1 LYATLKANAMA
12 NVVSDAL
19 FVLIKS
25 LSKSE
30 KRYFRLQPLAE
41 DGQHRLLFD
50 AMEKLTEYNEDKL
63 LQILKGSA
71 ITDALSIAK
80 NRLYHTLLKSLAAF
94 HHKATA
100 RAEVMRLLQ
109 SIEVLY
115 NRGLYEQS
123 DKLVHSALKIARKN
137 ELSALQLELN
147 EWKERLLEATNI
159 LGVERFEMLNSNYA
173 EMKAVLSSIQNEKE
187 IACMKWSWF
196 AGYYTNG
203 QPRQTEEQEHNE
215 RLLLEIDA
223 QQPISLE
230 AQIKLLQLKGAVL
243 LNARKPLESLN
254 SLVELLFVLKT
265 NEWKNNQDFA
275 TLRNALANAA
285 VISAQL
291 KNSKDASTY
300 LSQLEK
306 CFEEGE
312 NKSLLHSTALTVF
325 LLQKNSESAYKYILE
340 NKEISAVPNGEF
352 DLRTS
357 HVWFQSAV
365 ICFIQ
370 QEFKESE
377 RYIQRFLQNTHANEM
392 LHLQCIAQVFNLI
405 LQIELKN
412 ERYIPY
418 ALRNVQRFLIT
429 RNKAFEGE
437 KKILQFINETLKKR
451 KSIQEK
457 ELWGWLENEL
467 VEIKKTDPLF
477 FTYFD
482 FHKWAK
488 ARASKTSFASVVFE

>member
-1 LYATLKANAMA
+1 MA
-12 NVVSDAL
+12 NVASDAL
-19 FVLIKS
+19 FELIKS

-30 KRYFRLQPLAE
+30 KRYFRLQPMAE

-50 AMEKLTEYNEDKL
+50 AMEKLSNYDEEKL
-63 LQILKGSA
+63 LKLLKGSP
-71 ITDALSIAK
+71 ITDAISIAK
-80 NRLYHTLLKSLAAF
+80 NRLYHTILKSLASF

-115 NRGLYEQS
+115 NRGLYEQA

-147 EWKERLLEATNI
+147 EWKERILEAMNI
-159 LGVERFEMLNSNYA
+159 SGVERYEILNSNYA

-203 QPRQTEEQEHNE
+203 QPRQTEEQANNE
-215 RLLLEIDA
+215 RLLLEIDW
-223 QQPISLE
+223 QQTVSLE

-254 SLVELLFVLKT
+254 SLEELLEVLKT
-265 NEWKNNQDFA
+265 NEWKNNQDI
-275 TLRNALANAA
+275 TIRRNALANAA

-291 KNSKDASTY
+291 KNAKEASTY

-306 CFEEGE
+306 CFEESE

-340 NKEISAVPNGEF
+340 HKEITAVPAGEF
-352 DLRTS
+352 DIRTS

-377 RYIQRFLQNTHANEM
+377 RFIQKFLQHIPANEL

-405 LQIELKN
+405 IQIELKN

-451 KSIQEK
+451 KSIQDK
-457 ELWGWLENEL
+457 ELWGWLEEEL
-467 VEIKKTDPLF
+467 LNIKKTDPTF

-488 ARASKTSFASVVFE
+488 SRAMNSSFASVVFE

>member
-1 LYATLKANAMA
+1 MA
-12 NVVSDAL
+12 NVASDAL

-50 AMEKLTEYNEDKL
+50 AMEKLTEYDEEKL
-63 LQILKGSA
+63 LKHLKGSPIA
-71 ITDALSIAK
+71 DTISIAK
-80 NRLYHTLLKSLAAF
+80 NRLYHTVLKALASY

-109 SIEVLY
+109 SIEVLFM
-115 NRGLYEQS
+115 RELFEQA
-123 DKLVHSALKIARKN
+123 DKLVNSALKIARKN

-147 EWKERLLEATNI
+147 EWKERILESMNI
-159 LGVERFEMLNSNYA
+159 PANERYEMLSSNYS

-187 IACMKWSWF
+187 IAFMKWSWF

-203 QPRQTEEQEHNE
+203 QPRQTEEHAHNE
-215 RLLLEIDA
+215 KLLSEIEA
-223 QQPISLE
+223 LVPISME
-230 AQIKLLQLKGAVL
+230 AQIKSLQLKGAIL
-243 LNARKPLESLN
+243 LSLGKPSDSLQ
-254 SLVELLFVLKT
+254 SLASLLQLLTQWELNG
-265 NEWKNNQDFA
+265 NENKSIQ
-275 TLRNALANAA
+275 RNALANAA

-291 KNSKDASTY
+291 KKPKEAKKY
-300 LSQLEK
+300 LDQLES
-306 CFEEGE
+306 CFAEGE
-312 NKSLLHSTALTVF
+312 SQALLHSTALTIF
-325 LLQKNSESAYKYILE
+325 LREKNSEEAYAYILQHKE
-340 NKEISAVPNGEF
+340 NIASSSLNF
-352 DLRTS
+352 DIRES

-365 ICFIQ
+365 VCFIQ
-370 QEFKESE
+370 EEFKESE
-377 RYIQRFLQNTHANEM
+377 RFIQRFLQSTPANEL

-405 LQIELKN
+405 VQIELNN

-437 KKILQFINETLKKR
+437 KKIFQFINETLKKR
-451 KSIQEK
+451 KSIQDK
-457 ELWGWLENEL
+457 ELWGWLESEL
-467 VEIKKTDPLF
+467 LEVKKTDPLF

-488 ARASKTSFASVVFE
+488 ARALKTSFASVVFE

>member
-1 LYATLKANAMA
+1 MA
-12 NVVSDAL
+12 NVASDAL

-30 KRYFRLQPLAE
+30 KRYFRLQPMAE

-50 AMEKLTEYNEDKL
+50 AMEKLSVYDEDKL
-63 LQILKGSA
+63 LKLLKNSP
-71 ITDALSIAK
+71 IIDALSIAK
-80 NRLYHTLLKSLAAF
+80 NRLYHTLLKSLASF

-115 NRGLYEQS
+115 NRQLLEQA

-147 EWKERLLEATNI
+147 EWKERILEAMNI
-159 LGVERFEMLNSNYA
+159 PGVERYQILNSNYT

-203 QPRQTEEQEHNE
+203 QPRQTEEQENDE
-215 RLLLEIDA
+215 RLILEIEVK
-223 QQPISLE
+223 QTVSLE

-243 LNARKPLESLN
+243 LNARKPTESLN
-254 SLVELLFVLKT
+254 SLAELLDLLKN
-265 NEWKNNQDFA
+265 NEWKNNQDI
-275 TLRNALANAA
+275 TILRNALANAA

-291 KNSKDASTY
+291 KNAKEASTY
-300 LSQLEK
+300 LSQLEN
-306 CFEEGE
+306 CFEESE

-325 LLQKNSESAYKYILE
+325 LLQKNSESAYTYILE
-340 NKEISAVPNGEF
+340 HNEISAIPDGEF
-352 DLRTS
+352 DIRTS

-370 QEFKESE
+370 QEFKQSE
-377 RYIQRFLQNTHANEM
+377 RFIQKFLQHIPANEL

-451 KSIQEK
+451 KSIQDK
-457 ELWGWLENEL
+457 EIWGWLEEEL
-467 VEIKKTDPLF
+467 LAIKKTDPLF

>member
-1 LYATLKANAMA
+1 MA
-12 NVVSDAL
+12 NVASDAL

-30 KRYFRLQPLAE
+30 KRYFRLQPMAE

-50 AMEKLTEYNEDKL
+50 AMEKLTEYDEEKL
-63 LQILKGSA
+63 LKILKGTPIA
-71 ITDALSIAK
+71 DALSIAK
-80 NRLYHTLLKSLAAF
+80 NRLYHTILKSLASF

-109 SIEVLY
+109 SIEVLF
-115 NRGLYEQS
+115 NRGLHEQA
-123 DKLVHSALKIARKN
+123 DKLVHSALKTARKN

-147 EWKERLLEATNI
+147 EWKERILESMNI
-159 LGVERFEMLNSNYA
+159 PGVDRYEMLNSNYA
-173 EMKAVLSSIQNEKE
+173 EMKAVISSIQNEKE

-196 AGYYTNG
+196 AGYYING
-203 QPRQTEEQEHNE
+203 QPRQTEEQENNE

-223 QQPISLE
+223 QQTVSLE

-254 SLVELLFVLKT
+254 SLEELLGVMKT
-265 NEWKNNQDFA
+265 NEWKNNQD
-275 TLRNALANAA
+275 TTILRNAMANAA

-291 KNSKDASTY
+291 KNLKEAATY
-300 LSQLEK
+300 LSQLEN
-306 CFEEGE
+306 CFEENE

-325 LLQKNSESAYKYILE
+325 LLQKNNESAYQYILE
-340 NKEISAVPNGEF
+340 HNEISAIPSG
-352 DLRTS
+352 DYDIRIS

-377 RYIQRFLQNTHANEM
+377 RFIQKFLQHTPTNEL

-405 LQIELKN
+405 IQIELKN

-451 KSIQEK
+451 KSIQDK
-457 ELWGWLENEL
+457 ELWGWLEDEL
-467 VEIKKTDPLF
+467 LMIKKTDPLF

-488 ARASKTSFASVVFE
+488 ARALKTSFASVVFE

>member
-1 LYATLKANAMA
+1 MG
-12 NVVSDAL
+12 NVASDAL

-30 KRYFRLQPLAE
+30 KRYFRLQPMAE

-50 AMEKLTEYNEDKL
+50 AMEKLTEYNEEKL
-63 LQILKGSA
+63 VKLLKGSV
-71 ITDALSIAK
+71 ITDSLSIAK
-80 NRLYHTLLKSLAAF
+80 NRLYHTLLKSLASF

-109 SIEVLY
+109 SVEVLY
-115 NRGLYEQS
+115 MRELFEQA
-123 DKLVHSALKIARKN
+123 DKLVYSAQKIARKH

-147 EWKERLLEATNI
+147 EWKERILESMYIPAN
-159 LGVERFEMLNSNYA
+159 ERYEMLSSNYS

-187 IACMKWSWF
+187 IAFMKWSWF

-203 QPRQTEEQEHNE
+203 QPRQTEEQSHNE
-215 RLLLEIDA
+215 ELLTEISHTV
-223 QQPISLE
+223 PISKE
-230 AQIKLLQLKGAVL
+230 AKIKLLQLKGAVL
-243 LNARKPLESLN
+243 LNANKAVDSLN
-254 SLVELLFVLKT
+254 SISELLELLQSCEITGNENDFILK
-265 NEWKNNQDFA
+265 
-275 TLRNALANAA
+275 NALANAA

-291 KNSKDASTY
+291 KNDSASSEY

-306 CFEEGE
+306 CFDESADT
-312 NKSLLHSTALTVF
+312 SLLHSTALTVF
-325 LLQKNSESAYKYILE
+325 LLQKNNDSAYDYISRQKE
-340 NKEISAVPNGEF
+340 NLIFTDDEFNIRGAHVLFQCAV
-352 DLRTS
+352 
-357 HVWFQSAV
+357 V
-365 ICFIQ
+365 CFIQ
-370 QEFKESE
+370 EEFKESE
-377 RYIQRFLQNTHANEM
+377 RFLQRFLQSLPSNEL
-392 LHLQCIAQVFNLI
+392 LHLQCVAQVFNLI
-405 LQIELKN
+405 VQIELNN

-418 ALRNVQRFLIT
+418 ALRSVQRFLIT

-451 KSIQEK
+451 KSIQDK
-457 ELWGWLENEL
+457 ELWGWLESEL
-467 VEIKKTDPLF
+467 LEVKKTDPLF

>member
-1 LYATLKANAMA
+1 
-12 NVVSDAL
+12 
-19 FVLIKS
+19 LIKS

-30 KRYFRLQPLAE
+30 KRYFRLQPMAE

-50 AMEKLTEYNEDKL
+50 AMEKLSTYDEEKILKL
-63 LQILKGSA
+63 LKGSPMV
-71 ITDALSIAK
+71 DALSIAK
-80 NRLYHTLLKSLAAF
+80 NRLYHTLLKSLASF

-115 NRGLYEQS
+115 NRGLHEQA
-123 DKLVHSALKIARKN
+123 DKLVNSALKIARKN
-137 ELSALQLELN
+137 ELSALHLELN
-147 EWKERLLEATNI
+147 EWKERILEAMTVPAN
-159 LGVERFEMLNSNYA
+159 ERYELLNNNYTDTQA
-173 EMKAVLSSIQNEKE
+173 IVSSIQNEKE

-203 QPRQTEEQEHNE
+203 QARESSEQENNE
-215 RLLLEIDA
+215 RLLAEIKA
-223 QQPISLE
+223 KQGISLE

-243 LNARKPLESLN
+243 LNAGKPKESLQ
-254 SLVELLFVLKT
+254 SLMELFDVLKN
-265 NEWKNNQDFA
+265 NEWKNIQDKSV
-275 TLRNALANAA
+275 LRSALANAS
-285 VISAQL
+285 VISTQL
-291 KNSKDASTY
+291 NNVKDATSY
-300 LSQLEK
+300 LSQLES
-306 CFEEGE
+306 CFEENE

-325 LLQKNSESAYKYILE
+325 LLQKNSQAAHEYIQE
-340 NKEISAVPNGEF
+340 HKEILSVPEGEF
-352 DLRTS
+352 DNRMA

-365 ICFIQ
+365 VCFIQ

-377 RYIQRFLQNTHANEM
+377 RFIQKLLQHIPASE
-392 LHLQCIAQVFNLI
+392 LVHLQCIAQVFNLI
-405 LQIELKN
+405 LHIELNN

-418 ALRNVQRFLIT
+418 ALRNVQRFLVT

-451 KSIQEK
+451 KSIDEKEIWNWLEK
-457 ELWGWLENEL
+457 ELLD
-467 VEIKKTDPLF
+467 VKKSDPLF

-488 ARASKTSFASVVFE
+488 ARATKTDFASVVFE

>member
-1 LYATLKANAMA
+1 MA
-12 NVVSDAL
+12 NVASDSL
-19 FVLIKS
+19 FILIKS

-30 KRYFRLQPLAE
+30 KRYFRLQPMAE

-50 AMEKLTEYNEDKL
+50 AMEKLAEYDEEKL
-63 LQILKGSA
+63 LKILKGSP

-80 NRLYHTLLKSLAAF
+80 NRLYHTLLKSLASF

-115 NRGLYEQS
+115 MRELFDQA
-123 DKLVHSALKIARKN
+123 DKLVNSALKIARKN
-137 ELSALQLELN
+137 EFSALQLELN
-147 EWKERLLEATNI
+147 EWKERILESLNLTAEERYDLLS
-159 LGVERFEMLNSNYA
+159 SNYS
-173 EMKAVLSSIQNEKE
+173 EMKEVISSIQNEKE
-187 IACMKWSWF
+187 IAFIKWSWF

-203 QPRQTEEQEHNE
+203 RPRLSEEHSRNE
-215 RLLLEIDA
+215 ELLAELNKIE
-223 QQPISLE
+223 PISKE
-230 AQIKLLQLKGAVL
+230 AKIKLTQLKGALL
-243 LNARKPLESLN
+243 LNIGNAKESL
-254 SLVELLFVLKT
+254 SSIVELISLLKDCEIKG
-265 NEWKNNQDFA
+265 NENGIILK
-275 TLRNALANAA
+275 NALANAA

-291 KNSKDASTY
+291 NKNKDVESY
-300 LSQLEK
+300 LQELVACYTDSANRTLV
-306 CFEEGE
+306 
-312 NKSLLHSTALTVF
+312 HSTTLTVY
-325 LLQKNSESAYKYILE
+325 LLQKNSERAYAYIQE
-340 NKEISAVPNGEF
+340 NKDSILAHNEEF
-352 DLRTS
+352 EMRAA
-357 HVWFQSAV
+357 HVLFQGAV

-377 RYIQRFLQNTHANEM
+377 RFLQRFLQSTPANEL

-405 LQIELKN
+405 IQIELNN

-437 KKILQFINETLKKR
+437 MKVLQFINETLKKR
-451 KSIQEK
+451 KSIDEK
-457 ELWGWLENEL
+457 DIWNWLEGEL
-467 VEIKKTDPLF
+467 YEIKKTDPLF

-488 ARASKTSFASVVFE
+488 SRANKSSFASVVFE

>member
-1 LYATLKANAMA
+1 MA

-30 KRYFRLQPLAE
+30 KRYFRLQPMAE

-50 AMEKLTEYNEDKL
+50 AMEKLNDYDEEKL
-63 LQILKGSA
+63 LKILKGSP
-71 ITDALSIAK
+71 ITDAISIAK
-80 NRLYHTLLKSLAAF
+80 NRLYHTLLKSLASF

-115 NRGLYEQS
+115 NRGLHEQA

-147 EWKERLLEATNI
+147 EWKERIIEAMNI
-159 LGVERFEMLNSNYA
+159 PGAERYEMLNSNYA
-173 EMKAVLSSIQNEKE
+173 ELKASLFSIQNEKE

-203 QPRQTEEQEHNE
+203 QPRQTEEQENNE

-223 QQPISLE
+223 QQTVSLE

-243 LNARKPLESLN
+243 LNARKPMDSLK
-254 SLVELLFVLKT
+254 SLIELLGVLKT
-265 NEWKNNQDFA
+265 NEWKNHQDNTIF
-275 TLRNALANAA
+275 RNALANAA

-291 KNSKDASTY
+291 KNIKEASTY
-300 LSQLEK
+300 LSQLENS
-306 CFEEGE
+306 FDESE

-325 LLQKNSESAYKYILE
+325 LLQKNNESAYQYILE
-340 NKEISAVPNGEF
+340 HKEISAIPTGDF
-352 DLRTS
+352 DIRTS

-377 RYIQRFLQNTHANEM
+377 RFIQKFLQHMPANEL

-418 ALRNVQRFLIT
+418 ALRNVQRFLVT

-451 KSIQEK
+451 KSIQDK
-457 ELWGWLENEL
+457 ELWGWLESEL
-467 VEIKKTDPLF
+467 LEVKKTDPLF

-488 ARASKTSFASVVFE
+488 ARALKTSFASVVFE

>member
-1 LYATLKANAMA
+1 MA
-12 NVVSDAL
+12 NVASDAL

-30 KRYFRLQPLAE
+30 KRYFRLQPMAE

-50 AMEKLTEYNEDKL
+50 AMEKLTEYDEEKL
-63 LQILKGSA
+63 LKILKGTPIA
-71 ITDALSIAK
+71 DALSIAK
-80 NRLYHTLLKSLAAF
+80 NRLYHTILKSLASF

-109 SIEVLY
+109 SIEVLF
-115 NRGLYEQS
+115 NRGLHEQA
-123 DKLVHSALKIARKN
+123 DKLVHSALKTARKN

-147 EWKERLLEATNI
+147 EWKERILESMNI
-159 LGVERFEMLNSNYA
+159 PGVDRYEMLNSNYA
-173 EMKAVLSSIQNEKE
+173 EMKAVISSIQNEKE

-196 AGYYTNG
+196 AGYYING
-203 QPRQTEEQEHNE
+203 QPRQTEEQENNE

-223 QQPISLE
+223 QQPVSLE

-254 SLVELLFVLKT
+254 SLEELLGVMKT
-265 NEWKNNQDFA
+265 NEWKNNQD
-275 TLRNALANAA
+275 TTILRNAMANAA

-291 KNSKDASTY
+291 KNLKEAATY
-300 LSQLEK
+300 LSQLEN
-306 CFEEGE
+306 CFEENE

-325 LLQKNSESAYKYILE
+325 LLQKNNESAYQYILE
-340 NKEISAVPNGEF
+340 HNEISAIPSG
-352 DLRTS
+352 DYDIRIS

-377 RYIQRFLQNTHANEM
+377 RFIQKFLQHTPTNEL

-405 LQIELKN
+405 IQIELKN

-451 KSIQEK
+451 KSIQDK
-457 ELWGWLENEL
+457 ELWGWLEDEL
-467 VEIKKTDPLF
+467 LMIKKTDPLF

-488 ARASKTSFASVVFE
+488 ARALKTSFASVVFE

>member
-1 LYATLKANAMA
+1 MA
-12 NVVSDAL
+12 NVASDAL

-30 KRYFRLQPLAE
+30 KRYFRLQPMAE

-50 AMEKLTEYNEDKL
+50 AMEKLSVYDEDKL
-63 LQILKGSA
+63 LKLLKGTPMA
-71 ITDALSIAK
+71 DALSIAK
-80 NRLYHTLLKSLAAF
+80 NRLYHTLLKSLASF

-109 SIEVLY
+109 SIQVLY
-115 NRGLYEQS
+115 NRNLHEQA
-123 DKLVHSALKIARKN
+123 DKLVNSALKIARKN

-147 EWKERLLEATNI
+147 KWKERILEAMNI
-159 LGVERFEMLNSNYA
+159 PASDRYELLNSNYLDTQ
-173 EMKAVLSSIQNEKE
+173 AVVSSIQNEKE

-203 QPRQTEEQEHNE
+203 QARQTEEQENND
-215 RLLLEIDA
+215 RLLMEIESQHA
-223 QQPISLE
+223 ISLE

-243 LNARKPLESLN
+243 LDSRKPHESLN
-254 SLVELLFVLKT
+254 SLKELLELLE
-265 NEWKNNQDFA
+265 NNDWKNNQDK
-275 TLRNALANAA
+275 TILRSALANAA
-285 VISAQL
+285 VISTQL
-291 KNSKDASTY
+291 KNIKESSEF
-300 LSQLEK
+300 LSQLEA
-306 CFEEGE
+306 CFEENE

-325 LLQKNSESAYKYILE
+325 LLQKNNEAAHKYIQEHSEILAVSE
-340 NKEISAVPNGEF
+340 NEF
-352 DLRTS
+352 DNRVA

-365 ICFIQ
+365 VCFIQ

-377 RYIQRFLQNTHANEM
+377 RFIQKLLQHIPTND
-392 LHLQCIAQVFNLI
+392 LVHLQCIAQVFNLI

-412 ERYIPY
+412 DRYIPY

-451 KSIQEK
+451 KSIQET
-457 ELWGWLENEL
+457 EIWNWLEAEL
-467 VEIKKTDPLF
+467 LSVKKTDPLF

-488 ARASKTSFASVVFE
+488 AKAGKTAFASVVFD

>member
-1 LYATLKANAMA
+1 MA
-12 NVVSDAL
+12 NVASDAL

-30 KRYFRLQPLAE
+30 KRYFRLQPMAE

-50 AMEKLTEYNEDKL
+50 AMEKLSTYDEDKL
-63 LQILKGSA
+63 LKLLKNSP
-71 ITDALSIAK
+71 IIDALSIAK
-80 NRLYHTLLKSLAAF
+80 NRLYHTLLKSLASF

-115 NRGLYEQS
+115 TRDLFEQA
-123 DKLVHSALKIARKN
+123 DKLVYSAQKIACKN

-147 EWKERLLEATNI
+147 EWKERILEALNI
-159 LGVERFEMLNSNYA
+159 PGVERYEMLNSNYV

-203 QPRQTEEQEHNE
+203 QPRQTEEQENNE

-223 QQPISLE
+223 QQTISLE
-230 AQIKLLQLKGAVL
+230 ARIKLLQLKGAVL
-243 LNARKPLESLN
+243 LNARKPMESLN
-254 SLVELLFVLKT
+254 SLVELLEVMKT
-265 NEWKNNQDFA
+265 NEWKNNQD
-275 TLRNALANAA
+275 TTIRRNALANAA

-291 KNSKDASTY
+291 NNAKEASSF
-300 LSQLEK
+300 LSQLEN
-306 CFEEGE
+306 CFVENE

-325 LLQKNSESAYKYILE
+325 LLQKNSDSAYKYILE
-340 NKEISAVPNGEF
+340 HNEISAVPTGEF
-352 DLRTS
+352 DIRTS

-377 RYIQRFLQNTHANEM
+377 RFIQKFLQHIPANEL

-405 LQIELKN
+405 IQIELKN

-418 ALRNVQRFLIT
+418 AMRNVQRFLIT

-451 KSIQEK
+451 KSIQDK
-457 ELWGWLENEL
+457 EIWGWLEEEL
-467 VEIKKTDPLF
+467 LAIKKTDPLF

>member
-1 LYATLKANAMA
+1 MA
-12 NVVSDAL
+12 NVASDAL
-19 FVLIKS
+19 FILIKS

-30 KRYFRLQPLAE
+30 KRYFRLQPMAE
-41 DGQHRLLFD
+41 DGQHRILFD
-50 AMEKLTEYNEDKL
+50 AMEKLSSYDEEKL
-63 LQILKGSA
+63 FKLLKGSP
-71 ITDALSIAK
+71 ITDAISIAK
-80 NRLYHTLLKSLAAF
+80 NRLYHTILKSLASF

-115 NRGLYEQS
+115 MRELFEQA
-123 DKLVHSALKIARKN
+123 DKLVNSALKIARKN

-147 EWKERLLEATNI
+147 EWKERILESLNNPAAERYELLNA
-159 LGVERFEMLNSNYA
+159 NYS

-187 IACMKWSWF
+187 IAFVKWSWF

-203 QPRQTEEQEHNE
+203 QPRQNEEHANNE
-215 RLLLEIDA
+215 QLLSDIESLA
-223 QQPISLE
+223 PISLE
-230 AQIKLLQLKGAVL
+230 AQIKSLQLKGAIL
-243 LNARKPLESLN
+243 LSLGKPSESLQ
-254 SLVELLFVLKT
+254 SLGSLLQLLEHCELNG
-265 NEWKNNQDFA
+265 NENKNIQ
-275 TLRNALANAA
+275 RNALANAA

-291 KNSKDASTY
+291 KNVKEAANF
-300 LSQLEK
+300 LSQLES
-306 CFEEGE
+306 CFEENE
-312 NKSLLHSTALTVF
+312 KNSLVHSTALTIF
-325 LLQKNSESAYKYILE
+325 LLEKNSEGAYAYILQHKE
-340 NKEISAVPNGEF
+340 NISLPNIEF
-352 DLRTS
+352 DIREA

-365 ICFIQ
+365 VCFIQ

-377 RYIQRFLQNTHANEM
+377 RFIQRFLQSTPASEL

-405 LQIELKN
+405 VQIELNN

-437 KKILQFINETLKKR
+437 KKIIQFINETLKKR
-451 KSIQEK
+451 KSIEDK
-457 ELWGWLENEL
+457 DLWGWLENEL
-467 VEIKKTDPLF
+467 LAIKKTDPLF

-488 ARASKTSFASVVFE
+488 ARASNTSFASVVFE

>member
-1 LYATLKANAMA
+1 MA
-12 NVVSDAL
+12 NVASDAL

-30 KRYFRLQPLAE
+30 KRYFRLQPMAE

-50 AMEKLTEYNEDKL
+50 AMEKLNEYNEEKL
-63 LQILKGSA
+63 LKLLKGSP
-71 ITDALSIAK
+71 ITDAISIAK

-115 NRGLYEQS
+115 MRELFEQA
-123 DKLVHSALKIARKN
+123 DKLVYSAQKIARKH

-147 EWKERLLEATNI
+147 EWKERILESMNI
-159 LGVERFEMLNSNYA
+159 PANERYEMLSSNYS

-187 IACMKWSWF
+187 IAFMKWSWF

-203 QPRQTEEQEHNE
+203 QPRQTEEQSHNE
-215 RLLLEIDA
+215 DLLHEIDTIT
-223 QQPISLE
+223 PISQE

-243 LNARKPLESLN
+243 LSARKPKESL
-254 SLVELLFVLKT
+254 SSITELLELLKT
-265 NEWKNNQDFA
+265 CEVKGNEN
-275 TLRNALANAA
+275 TSILRNALANAA

-291 KNSKDASTY
+291 KNAESAFEY
-300 LSQLEK
+300 LSQLEA
-306 CFEEGE
+306 CFVGSE
-312 NKSLLHSTALTVF
+312 NQWLLRSTALTVF
-325 LLQKNSESAYKYILE
+325 LLQKNNAAAYDYIAEHKEDLTRSES
-340 NKEISAVPNGEF
+340 EF
-352 DLRTS
+352 DIRAS
-357 HVWFQSAV
+357 HVLFQCAV
-365 ICFIQ
+365 VCFIQ
-370 QEFKESE
+370 EEFKESE
-377 RYIQRFLQNTHANEM
+377 RFIQRFLQSTPSNEL

-405 LQIELKN
+405 VQIELN
-412 ERYIPY
+412 NDRYIPY

-451 KSIQEK
+451 KSIQDK
-457 ELWGWLENEL
+457 ELWGWLESEL
-467 VEIKKTDPLF
+467 LEVKMTDPLF

-488 ARASKTSFASVVFE
+488 ARAMKTSFASVVFE

>member
-1 LYATLKANAMA
+1 MA
-12 NVVSDAL
+12 NVASDSL

-30 KRYFRLQPLAE
+30 KRYFRLQPMAE

-50 AMEKLTEYNEDKL
+50 AMEKLAEYDEEKL
-63 LQILKGSA
+63 LKILKGSP

-80 NRLYHTLLKSLAAF
+80 NRLYHTLLKSLASF

-115 NRGLYEQS
+115 MRELFDQA
-123 DKLVHSALKIARKN
+123 DKLVNSALKIARKN
-137 ELSALQLELN
+137 EFSALQLELN
-147 EWKERLLEATNI
+147 EWKERILESLNLTAEERYDLLS
-159 LGVERFEMLNSNYA
+159 SNYS
-173 EMKAVLSSIQNEKE
+173 EMKEVISSIQNEKE
-187 IACMKWSWF
+187 IAFIKWSWF

-203 QPRQTEEQEHNE
+203 RPRHFEEQSRNE
-215 RLLLEIDA
+215 ELLAELNNI
-223 QQPISLE
+223 QPISKE
-230 AQIKLLQLKGAVL
+230 ARIKLTQLKGALL
-243 LNARKPLESLN
+243 LNIGKTAESL
-254 SLVELLFVLKT
+254 SSIVELISLLKDCEIKG
-265 NEWKNNQDFA
+265 NENGIILK
-275 TLRNALANAA
+275 NALANAA

-291 KNSKDASTY
+291 NKNEEVESY
-300 LSQLEK
+300 LNDLKSCYSES
-306 CFEEGE
+306 E
-312 NKSLLHSTALTVF
+312 NRTLVHSTTLTVY
-325 LLQKNSESAYKYILE
+325 LLQKNSERAYAYIQE
-340 NKEISAVPNGEF
+340 NKDSMLAHNEEF
-352 DLRTS
+352 EMRAA
-357 HVWFQSAV
+357 HVLFQGAV

-377 RYIQRFLQNTHANEM
+377 KFLQRFLQSTPANEL

-405 LQIELKN
+405 IQIELNN

-437 KKILQFINETLKKR
+437 MKVLQFINETLKKR
-451 KSIQEK
+451 KSINEK
-457 ELWGWLENEL
+457 DIWNWLEGEL
-467 VEIKKTDPLF
+467 YEIKKTDPLF

-488 ARASKTSFASVVFE
+488 SRANKTSFAAVVFE

>member
-1 LYATLKANAMA
+1 MA

-30 KRYFRLQPLAE
+30 KRYFRLQPMAE

-50 AMEKLTEYNEDKL
+50 AMEKLNDYDEEKL
-63 LQILKGSA
+63 LKILKGSP
-71 ITDALSIAK
+71 ITDAISIAK
-80 NRLYHTLLKSLAAF
+80 NRLYHTLLKSLASF

-115 NRGLYEQS
+115 NRGLHEQA

-147 EWKERLLEATNI
+147 EWKERIIEAMNI
-159 LGVERFEMLNSNYA
+159 PGAEGYEMLNSNYA
-173 EMKAVLSSIQNEKE
+173 ELKATLFSIQNEKE

-215 RLLLEIDA
+215 RLLLEIGA
-223 QQPISLE
+223 QQTVSLE
-230 AQIKLLQLKGAVL
+230 AKIKLLQLKGAVL
-243 LNARKPLESLN
+243 LNARKPMESLN
-254 SLVELLFVLKT
+254 SLIELLGLLKT
-265 NEWKNNQDFA
+265 NEWKNNQDTTIF
-275 TLRNALANAA
+275 RNALANSA

-291 KNSKDASTY
+291 KNSKEASSY
-300 LSQLEK
+300 LSQLEN
-306 CFEEGE
+306 CFEESE

-325 LLQKNSESAYKYILE
+325 LLQKNSVSAYQYIQIH
-340 NKEISAVPNGEF
+340 KEISAVQDGEF

-357 HVWFQSAV
+357 HMWFQSAV

-377 RYIQRFLQNTHANEM
+377 RFIQRLLQNTPATEM

-418 ALRNVQRFLIT
+418 AMRNVQRFLIT

-451 KSIQEK
+451 KNIQEK

-467 VEIKKTDPLF
+467 LTIKNTDPLF

>member
-1 LYATLKANAMA
+1 MA
-12 NVVSDAL
+12 NVASDAL

-30 KRYFRLQPLAE
+30 KRYFRLQPMAE

-50 AMEKLTEYNEDKL
+50 AMEKLSVYDEDKL
-63 LQILKGSA
+63 LKLLKNSP
-71 ITDALSIAK
+71 IIDALSIAK
-80 NRLYHTLLKSLAAF
+80 NRLYHTLLKSLASF

-115 NRGLYEQS
+115 NRQLLEQA

-147 EWKERLLEATNI
+147 EWKERILEAMNI
-159 LGVERFEMLNSNYA
+159 PGVERYQILNSNYT

-203 QPRQTEEQEHNE
+203 QPRQTEEQENDE
-215 RLLLEIDA
+215 RLILEIEVK
-223 QQPISLE
+223 QTVSLE
-230 AQIKLLQLKGAVL
+230 ARIKLLQLKGAVL
-243 LNARKPLESLN
+243 LNARKPTESLN
-254 SLVELLFVLKT
+254 SLAELLDLLKN
-265 NEWKNNQDFA
+265 NEWKNNQDI
-275 TLRNALANAA
+275 TILRNALANAA

-291 KNSKDASTY
+291 KNAKEASTY
-300 LSQLEK
+300 LSQLEN
-306 CFEEGE
+306 CFEESE

-325 LLQKNSESAYKYILE
+325 LLQKNSESAYTYILE
-340 NKEISAVPNGEF
+340 HNEISAIPDGEF
-352 DLRTS
+352 DIRTS

-370 QEFKESE
+370 QEFKQSE
-377 RYIQRFLQNTHANEM
+377 RFIQKFLQHIPANEL

-451 KSIQEK
+451 KSIQDK
-457 ELWGWLENEL
+457 ELWGWLEEEL
-467 VEIKKTDPLF
+467 LEIKKTDPLF

-488 ARASKTSFASVVFE
+488 ARASKTSFTSVVFE

>member
-1 LYATLKANAMA
+1 MA
-12 NVVSDAL
+12 NVASDAL

-30 KRYFRLQPLAE
+30 KRYFRLQPMAE

-50 AMEKLTEYNEDKL
+50 AMEKLSEYNEEKL
-63 LQILKGSA
+63 LKILKGSA
-71 ITDALSIAK
+71 ITDSLSIAK
-80 NRLYHTLLKSLAAF
+80 NRLYHTLLKSLSAF

-115 NRGLYEQS
+115 MRELFEQA
-123 DKLVHSALKIARKN
+123 DKLVYSAQKIARKN

-147 EWKERLLEATNI
+147 EWKERIVEAMN
-159 LGVERFEMLNSNYA
+159 LPGSERFELLNSNYE
-173 EMKAVLSSIQNEKE
+173 EMKTVLLSIQNEKE
-187 IACMKWSWF
+187 IAFMKWSWF

-203 QPRQTEEQEHNE
+203 QPRQTAEHSNNVQ
-215 RLLLEIDA
+215 LLIEIDSLTG
-223 QQPISLE
+223 ISLE
-230 AQIKLLQLKGAVL
+230 AKIKLLQLRGAVL
-243 LNARKPLESLN
+243 LSLGN
-254 SLVELLFVLKT
+254 PSASLKSIAELLVLLQNCELNG
-265 NEWKNNQDFA
+265 NENKSI
-275 TLRNALANAA
+275 LRNALANAA

-291 KNSKDASTY
+291 KEVKQASEY
-300 LSQLEK
+300 LSQLET
-306 CFEEGE
+306 CFEKGE
-312 NKSLLHSTALTVF
+312 TQSLLHSTALTIF
-325 LLQKNSESAYKYILE
+325 LLEKNNEAAFAYVLQHKE
-340 NKEISAVPNGEF
+340 NISSLHIYF
-352 DLRTS
+352 DIRAA
-357 HVWFQSAV
+357 HVWFQCAV
-365 ICFIQ
+365 VCFIQ

-377 RYIQRFLQNTHANEM
+377 RFIQRFLQSTPANDL

-405 LQIELKN
+405 IQIELNN

-451 KSIQEK
+451 KSIEDK
-457 ELWGWLENEL
+457 DLWGWLEKEL
-467 VEIKKTDPLF
+467 LEVKKTDPLF

-488 ARASKTSFASVVFE
+488 ARALKTTFASVVFE

>member
-1 LYATLKANAMA
+1 MA

-30 KRYFRLQPLAE
+30 KRYFRLQPMAE

-50 AMEKLTEYNEDKL
+50 AMEKLNEYDEEKL
-63 LQILKGSA
+63 LKLLKGSP
-71 ITDALSIAK
+71 ITDAISIAK
-80 NRLYHTLLKSLAAF
+80 NRLYHTLLKSLASF

-109 SIEVLY
+109 SIEVLF
-115 NRGLYEQS
+115 NRGLHEQA
-123 DKLVHSALKIARKN
+123 DKLVNSALKIARKN

-147 EWKERLLEATNI
+147 EWKERILEAMNI
-159 LGVERFEMLNSNYA
+159 PGSERFELLNENYTDT
-173 EMKAVLSSIQNEKE
+173 KAIVSSIQNEKE

-203 QPRQTEEQEHNE
+203 QARETSEQENNE
-215 RLLLEIDA
+215 RLLLEIQA
-223 QQPISLE
+223 QQGVSLE

-243 LNARKPLESLN
+243 LNAGRPEESVQSLKALLN
-254 SLVELLFVLKT
+254 LLKV
-265 NEWKNNQDFA
+265 NEWKSNQDKSV
-275 TLRNALANAA
+275 LRSALANAA
-285 VISAQL
+285 VISTQL
-291 KNSKDASTY
+291 KNTDEATKY
-300 LSQLEK
+300 LAQLET
-306 CFEEGE
+306 CFDDSE

-325 LLQKNSESAYKYILE
+325 LLQKNSQAAYEYIQDH
-340 NKEISAVPNGEF
+340 KEILSVPAGEF
-352 DLRTS
+352 DNRMA

-365 ICFIQ
+365 VCFIQ

-377 RYIQRFLQNTHANEM
+377 RFIQKFLQHIPASE
-392 LHLQCIAQVFNLI
+392 LVHLQCIAQVFNLI
-405 LQIELKN
+405 LHIELNN

-418 ALRNVQRFLIT
+418 ALRNVQRFLVT

-451 KSIQEK
+451 KSIDEKEIWHWLEK
-457 ELWGWLENEL
+457 ELLD
-467 VEIKKTDPLF
+467 VKKSDPLF

-488 ARASKTSFASVVFE
+488 ARATKTDFASIVFE

>member
-1 LYATLKANAMA
+1 MA
-12 NVVSDAL
+12 NVASDAL

-30 KRYFRLQPLAE
+30 KRYFRLQPMAE

-50 AMEKLTEYNEDKL
+50 AMEKLSTYDEEKILKL
-63 LQILKGSA
+63 LKGSPMV
-71 ITDALSIAK
+71 DALSIAK
-80 NRLYHTLLKSLAAF
+80 NRLYHTLLKSLASF

-115 NRGLYEQS
+115 NRGLHEQA
-123 DKLVHSALKIARKN
+123 DKLVNSALKIARKN
-137 ELSALQLELN
+137 ELSALHLELN
-147 EWKERLLEATNI
+147 EWKERILEAMTVPAN
-159 LGVERFEMLNSNYA
+159 ERYELLNNNYTDTQA
-173 EMKAVLSSIQNEKE
+173 IVSSIQNEKE

-203 QPRQTEEQEHNE
+203 QARESSEQENNE
-215 RLLLEIDA
+215 RLLAEIKA
-223 QQPISLE
+223 KHGISLE

-243 LNARKPLESLN
+243 LNAGKPKESLQ
-254 SLVELLFVLKT
+254 SLMELFDVLKN
-265 NEWKNNQDFA
+265 NEWKNIQDKSV
-275 TLRNALANAA
+275 LRSALANAS
-285 VISAQL
+285 VISTQL
-291 KNSKDASTY
+291 NNVKDATSY
-300 LSQLEK
+300 LSQLES
-306 CFEEGE
+306 CFEENE

-325 LLQKNSESAYKYILE
+325 LLQKNSQAAHEYIQQH
-340 NKEISAVPNGEF
+340 KEILSVPEGEF
-352 DLRTS
+352 DNRMA

-365 ICFIQ
+365 VCFIQ

-377 RYIQRFLQNTHANEM
+377 RFIQKLLQHIPASE
-392 LHLQCIAQVFNLI
+392 LVHLQCIAQVFNLI
-405 LQIELKN
+405 LHIELNN

-418 ALRNVQRFLIT
+418 ALRNVQRFLVT

-451 KSIQEK
+451 KSIDEKEIWNWLEK
-457 ELWGWLENEL
+457 ELLD
-467 VEIKKTDPLF
+467 VKKSDPLF

-488 ARASKTSFASVVFE
+488 ARATKTDFASVVFE

>member
-1 LYATLKANAMA
+1 MA
-12 NVVSDAL
+12 NVASDAL

-30 KRYFRLQPLAE
+30 KRYFRLQPMAE

-50 AMEKLTEYNEDKL
+50 AMEKLSVYDEDKL
-63 LQILKGSA
+63 LKLLKNSP
-71 ITDALSIAK
+71 IIDALSIAK
-80 NRLYHTLLKSLAAF
+80 NRLYHTLLKSLASF

-115 NRGLYEQS
+115 NRQLLEQA
-123 DKLVHSALKIARKN
+123 DKLVHSALKITRKN

-147 EWKERLLEATNI
+147 EWKERILEAMNI
-159 LGVERFEMLNSNYA
+159 PGVERYQILDSNYT

-203 QPRQTEEQEHNE
+203 QPRQTEEQENDE
-215 RLLLEIDA
+215 RLILEIEVK
-223 QQPISLE
+223 QTVSLE
-230 AQIKLLQLKGAVL
+230 ARIKLLQLKGAVL
-243 LNARKPLESLN
+243 LNARKPTESLN
-254 SLVELLFVLKT
+254 SLAELLDLLKN
-265 NEWKNNQDFA
+265 NEWKNNQDI
-275 TLRNALANAA
+275 TILRNALANAA

-291 KNSKDASTY
+291 KNAKEASTY
-300 LSQLEK
+300 LSQLEN
-306 CFEEGE
+306 CFEESE

-325 LLQKNSESAYKYILE
+325 LLQKNSESAYTYILE
-340 NKEISAVPNGEF
+340 HKEISAIPDGEF
-352 DLRTS
+352 DIRTS

-370 QEFKESE
+370 QEFKQSE
-377 RYIQRFLQNTHANEM
+377 RFIQKFLQHIPANEL

-451 KSIQEK
+451 KSIQDK
-457 ELWGWLENEL
+457 ELWGWLEEEL
-467 VEIKKTDPLF
+467 LAIKKTDPLF